1 MLAKAR
7 VQSKLSLTLCHN
19 WMQLMGAGLQLKSSW
34 EQDDTQTV
42 QIAAKSTSKRCRNAL
57 DECLLPL
64 TGQCRRSSHHLYTH
78 PHKSIIQMESEYDF
92 CDCGFIY
99 MNNFI
104 SSPVSVA
111 FSGRMQWYV

>member
-19 WMQLMGAGLQLKSSW
+19 WMQLMGAGLQLKSSR

-42 QIAAKSTSKRCRNAL
+42 QIAAKSTSKHCRNAP

-64 TGQCRRSSHHLYTH
+64 TEHCRRSSHHLYAH
-78 PHKSIIQMESEYDF
+78 PYRSKVQMESK
-92 CDCGFIY
+92 
-99 MNNFI
+99 
-104 SSPVSVA
+104 
-111 FSGRMQWYV
+111 